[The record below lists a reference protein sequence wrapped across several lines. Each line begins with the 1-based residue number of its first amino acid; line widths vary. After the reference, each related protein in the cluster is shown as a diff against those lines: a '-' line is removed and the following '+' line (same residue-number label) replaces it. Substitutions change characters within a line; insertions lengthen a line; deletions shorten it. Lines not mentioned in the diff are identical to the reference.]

1 MFVNRDLES
10 ALKFLIAVIDT
21 EVNTGTPEEM
31 VTIDAFNEK
40 LQENGHWIMGAGL
53 EKAKILV
60 TADGEYMSGFWI
72 IQTDSREEAEALAAE
87 GSKAC
92 NRKVELRPFLGN

>member
-1 MFVNRDLES
+1 MQ
-10 ALKFLIAVIDT
+10 FLIAVIDT
-21 EVNTGTPEEM
+21 EVNTGTADEM
-31 VTIDAFNEK
+31 VTIDAFNEM
-40 LQENGHWIMGAGL
+40 LESNGHWIMGAGL
-53 EKAKILV
+53 EKAKVIV

-72 IQTDSREEAEALAAE
+72 IEADSREQAEQLAAA